1 MDDETTTIE
10 EERMMQLEQQRLAA
24 ERQQEKQEEE
34 EAGAEARAKP
44 AKGHYISSGEAVLL
58 LAFTGA
64 VEIIQAIVDW
74 LNLAFMIGT
83 IINAIITAFVFGI
96 LAIWMI
102 GKVAKGAPKK
112 WYKALYYGAGGGVLP
127 IIPGFLGAIIYLL
140 IQDRKILGKVA
151 GKLGEDVEKVVK
163 KAM

>member
-10 EERMMQLEQQRLAA
+10 EERMMQLEQSRIADEA
-24 ERQQEKQEEE
+24 SAEEE
-34 EAGAEARAKP
+34 ESSMETKAKTAEE
-44 AKGHYISSGEAVLL
+44 HYISSGEAVLL
-58 LAFTGA
+58 LAFTGLIE
-64 VEIIQAIVDW
+64 VIQWIVDL
-74 LNLAFMIGT
+74 LNLAFGIGI
-83 IINAIITAFVFGI
+83 IINAIITGFVFGI
-96 LAIWMI
+96 LAIWMT

-151 GKLGEDVEKVVK
+151 GKLGGGVEKVAQK
-163 KAM
+163 I